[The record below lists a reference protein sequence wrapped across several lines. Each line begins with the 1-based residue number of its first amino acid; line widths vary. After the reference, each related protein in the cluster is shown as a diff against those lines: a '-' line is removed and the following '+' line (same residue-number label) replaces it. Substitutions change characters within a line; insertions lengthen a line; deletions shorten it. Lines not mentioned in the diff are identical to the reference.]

1 MVKFGSFQ
9 DIGKVQC
16 DEVWLI
22 VRSLKA
28 FPQAS
33 VPVLHIPDLSPS
45 WQLFTE
51 FQNKKNAGQW
61 NKEMFENW
69 YKPRFLKEMCS
80 EKNTAMLQRLKTE
93 AQTKDILCCCF
104 CPDESMCHRSIIR
117 QLLDESK
124 FALLIAG
131 SRTFNNYEVLC
142 KYADYFLQNQ
152 KGREIIIVSG
162 GARGADALAEQ
173 YAKERGYTSVV
184 MKADWDTFG
193 KSAGYRRNEAMHQYL
208 INYSKRGC
216 LCFWDGQSKGTA
228 HNFELVK
235 EYNTSLRTVKF

>member
-1 MVKFGSFQ
+1 MVKFGSFSE
-9 DIGKVQC
+9 IGKVKC

-22 VRSLKA
+22 VRSLKT

-33 VPVLHIPDLSPS
+33 VPVFHVPELSPS
-45 WQLFTE
+45 WELFTA
-51 FQNKKNAGQW
+51 FLNKKKAGQW
-61 NKEMFENW
+61 NKKEFENW
-69 YKPRFLKEMCS
+69 YKPIFLKEMCS

-104 CPDESMCHRSIIR
+104 CPDESIIIR

-152 KGREIIIVSG
+152 KRREIIIVSG

-173 YAKERGYTSVV
+173 YAKERG
-184 MKADWDTFG
+184 
-193 KSAGYRRNEAMHQYL
+193 
-208 INYSKRGC
+208 
-216 LCFWDGQSKGTA
+216 
-228 HNFELVK
+228 
-235 EYNTSLRTVKF
+235 